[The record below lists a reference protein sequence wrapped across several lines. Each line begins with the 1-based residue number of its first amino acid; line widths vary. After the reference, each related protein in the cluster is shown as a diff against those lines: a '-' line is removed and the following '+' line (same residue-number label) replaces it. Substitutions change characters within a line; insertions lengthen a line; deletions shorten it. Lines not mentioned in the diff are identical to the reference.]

1 MMPDG
6 SRNVAA
12 ERGNIVGIAAM
23 SILWITPT
31 LQFWGAVF
39 GPFRPYGYPAE
50 DVAPSLVGFVLGLA
64 ACFVPRLLPAT
75 YYRCWEGRRGPRVYG
90 AVGVRAFKRL
100 VPNGDLVN
108 RWARRLDPR
117 YRVIRDQASAV
128 AWLDRTR
135 DSERSHLVL
144 LVAGLL
150 TAAYA
155 ARIGWNGWAV
165 GLTASNV
172 VFNLYP
178 VFLQRYTRCRI
189 AKLLRHRVQESPG
202 AR

>member
-1 MMPDG
+1 MPSG

-12 ERGNIVGIAAM
+12 ERGNVVGIAAM
-23 SILWITPT
+23 AILWITPT
-31 LQFWGAVF
+31 LRFWGAVF
-39 GPFRPYGYPAE
+39 GPLRPYGYPAE
-50 DVAPSLVGFVLGLA
+50 DVAPSPVAFALGVA
-64 ACFVPRLLPAT
+64 VCVVPYLLPSS

-90 AVGVRAFKRL
+90 MMGVRAFKRL

-108 RWARRLDPR
+108 RFARRLDPR
-117 YRVIRDQASAV
+117 YRVIRDPASAH
-128 AWLDRTR
+128 AWLDRAR

-165 GLTASNV
+165 GLTAGNI

-178 VFLQRYTRCRI
+178 VVLQRYNRCRI
-189 AKLLRHRVQESPG
+189 AKLLRHRAQGSPG
-202 AR
+202 TR